1 MDCHQ
6 RHFERFFQKIW
17 LRIKERFMKR
27 GFGISIAI
35 ILLLTV
41 TAYSQQGAVTYT
53 LDQCIDIALK
63 NNFGV
68 IAAEKDYSTARGNVY
83 AAYGSLLPRVSIS
96 AGMSRTWSGF
106 LSLDPN
112 TDQLVGSGETS
123 YGYRGSLNFS
133 NTFAGLGLYNYAD
146 IKMKRSRRASSFY
159 NFVKSQNDL
168 VLEVK
173 RGYYDLIKT
182 KMLLDV
188 ARDAVRRGEER
199 LRVVQSRYDLGSA
212 SMSDV
217 LKAKVQYGNDKLDL
231 VSKNNAFKLARLN
244 LAFIMGMD
252 INKEFNADE
261 NLPERDIDITFENA
275 VDEALSQNPEYKKA
289 KSDLSAARYSK
300 TAAYSSFLPS
310 LTMGLSHYTTV
321 GDYANFFDFGIGN
334 ASYTFYAT
342 LSYSIFNQGSD
353 YANLRSAKNSQKTAE
368 ENLKNT
374 QNGVALE
381 IKRSFLELERAQE
394 AKKLAGESVAAAQED
409 LNLVKEKYN
418 LGAATILEVLDA
430 EVSFKEA
437 QTSHVNVLFDY
448 NLAVSQL
455 EKALGR

>member
-1 MDCHQ
+1 
-6 RHFERFFQKIW
+6 
-17 LRIKERFMKR
+17 MKR
-27 GFGISIAI
+27 GLGISIAI
-35 ILLLTV
+35 ILLLSA
-41 TAYSQQGAVTYT
+41 TAYSQPEAETYT

-68 IAAEKDYSTARGNVY
+68 IAAEKQYSTARGNVY

-133 NTFAGLGLYNYAD
+133 NTFGGLGLYHYAD
-146 IKMKRSRRASSFY
+146 IKLKRSRRASSFY
-159 NFVKSQNDL
+159 NLVKSQNDL
-168 VLEVK
+168 ILEVK
-173 RGYYDLIKT
+173 KGYYDLIKA

-188 ARDAVRRGEER
+188 SRDAVRRGEER

-231 VSKNNAFKLARLN
+231 VSKDNAFKLAQAN
-244 LAFIMGMD
+244 LAFIMGID
-252 INKEFNADE
+252 VNREFEADE
-261 NLPERDIDITFENA
+261 DLPERDIDITFERA
-275 VDEALSQNPEYKKA
+275 ISEALSQNPEYKKTQF
-289 KSDLSAARYSK
+289 DLSVAKYSK

-310 LTMGLSHYTTV
+310 LTLGLSHYTTTR
-321 GDYANFFDFGIGN
+321 DYADFFDFSIGN

-342 LSYSIFNQGSD
+342 LSYNIFNQGSD

-374 QNGVALE
+374 ENSVALE
-381 IKRSFLELERAQE
+381 LKSSFLELERAKE
-394 AKKLAGESVAAAQED
+394 AKGLAGESVAAAQED

-437 QTSHVNVLFDY
+437 QTNHVQALFDY